1 MTMMKTRFVVALAL
15 LAGVSA
21 LAPRPAL
28 ARNEHCSGGI
38 QYVVGALRDRDK
50 GDTEGYQRQMGKALA
65 QLETCAQEDPADFE
79 AIAYLGWAYAEVD
92 SGILAG
98 KWFTYAID
106 GLEKKG
112 DKKKVEQWT
121 GNRNSYWV
129 RALNDGIAKMKAAQ
143 DAYADYCRKPADE
156 AEETLRGEA
165 AKSYDAAEAS
175 LLKAVA
181 LRPNEPTTMRNLGSL
196 YAFRCEFQKAEQVF
210 TDALK
215 GAPGDTVLQQSLRSV
230 RVNYANQ
237 LVEQEKY
244 EDAEK
249 FYQQLVAAEPNGADN
264 FVSLGDLYFKRGQK
278 LEGDARKAQFKLAG
292 EHYAK
297 GAVLRGGDADLTFNA
312 ALAFQNGGDYA
323 KAVEQWNATIKTRP
337 EDVDA
342 LSSLGASLVELKRCD
357 EAVNAVLRAVR
368 VKPEQKS
375 LHRQLGA
382 IHSKCGNNARA
393 TESLML
399 YLAMDRGTPAADA
412 AATAQA
418 APAGSTAA
426 KTLAADGKPDKVY
439 SWTQE
444 NQTYETWVYL
454 AKQVAYTF
462 GAGQLVSKANWGP
475 TAPTK

>member
-1 MTMMKTRFVVALAL
+1 MTMIKTRFVVALAL
-15 LAGVSA
+15 VASAAA

-28 ARNEHCSGGI
+28 ARNEHCAGGI

-50 GDTEGYQRQMGKALA
+50 GDTEGYQRQMAKALA
-65 QLETCAQEDPADFE
+65 QLEACSTEDPADFE

-92 SGILAG
+92 SGALAG
-98 KWFTYAID
+98 KWFTYAIE

-143 DAYADYCRKPADE
+143 DAYPEFCKKPENEADE
-156 AEETLRGEA
+156 TLKGEA
-165 AKSYDAAEAS
+165 AKSYDAAEFS
-175 LLKAVA
+175 LMKAAA

-210 TDALK
+210 GEALK
-215 GAPGDTVLQQSLRSV
+215 AAPADTILQQSLRSV

-237 LVEQEKY
+237 LVDQEKY
-244 EDAEK
+244 DEAEK
-249 FYQQLVAAEPNGADN
+249 FYQELATAEPNSADN
-264 FVSLGDLYFKRGQK
+264 FVSLGDLYFKKGQK
-278 LEGDARKAQFKLAG
+278 VEGDARKAQFKLAG
-292 EHYAK
+292 DNYSK
-297 GAVLRGGDADLTFNA
+297 GAQLRGGDGDLSFNA
-312 ALAFQNGGDYA
+312 ALAYQNSGEFA
-323 KAVEQWNATIKTRP
+323 KAVEQWNATLKARP
-337 EDVDA
+337 DDVDA

-357 EAVNAVLRAVR
+357 EAVVAVQRAVR
-368 VKPEQKS
+368 AKPEQKS

-399 YLAMDRGTPAADA
+399 YLAMDRGTPADA
-412 AATAQA
+412 AAAKAA

-426 KTLAADGKPDKVY
+426 KTLAAEGDPDKVY
-439 SWTQE
+439 TWTQE
-444 NQTYETWVYL
+444 SQNYVTCVYL
-454 AKQVAYTF
+454 SKQAAYTF
-462 GAGQLVSKANWGP
+462 AAGQLVSKANWGP